1 MRSNTLHLVWYI
13 LELKRNLISLGTL
26 EKEGFIVKLHS
37 GKVKVINGSRVVL
50 YGIQRDNYVYSL
62 DGHAMAG
69 ELNANVEEK
78 DSLTHTTQGVIDYV
92 HSDLWGPSQ
101 VESLGGKRYFL
112 SIVDD
117 YSKRTGRTVKK
128 LRTDNGLEFCNQEF
142 QQLCI
147 ESGIARHLRVVGMP
161 QQNSESVMYKDTLK
175 DSGAGADKSVEELQV
190 EVELQRLN
198 NHTLKEDQTD
208 QEDGDDEDAGDQE
221 TDQTLDLT
229 YYQLARDRE
238 PRTRTKP
245 LRFRDESN
253 MAAYAFVAAEEED
266 THEPLTYQKAVAYH
280 PAGQR
285 LVNCKWLFNIKEGV
299 EGVQKPRYKARLVAH
314 GFTHRAGIDYNEV
327 FSLVVRRTSIRFIL
341 ALIACKDYELEQLDV
356 MMAFL
361 HGNLEEVI
369 YMSHPP
375 GYEQDDML
383 IACKS
388 KAGIGSTKSLLKKEF
403 DVKELKQVKKIL
415 DRGNHVDLIG
425 FVDLNY
431 AKDPDKEAKYM
442 ALTEVV
448 KEAIW
453 LRGLLEELGV
463 ELNTVAVNYEGIMFF
478 MKGLSTSICLDECG
492 TWTQVTTL
500 LGVAEYAGNPLHLQ
514 TNDNNSGSL
523 INIKLT
529 GSKNYKVWD
538 TAMSIALQA
547 RNKMVFV
554 DGLCVKSAYAP
565 SIPLTNQWE
574 DAEFGKHNQLMKLIQ
589 LLMGLDEVYQP
600 IRSSLLT
607 QIELPDVKDAFVIVC
622 REEPHRSFGSVSGV
636 QKPQSDMFEYGKQNT
651 SSPYDDG
658 EGPSDD
664 AGEVP
669 TYDSSNRTELDSPD
683 VVNTRRSSKVSKLPD
698 KLNDYVLDDKV
709 KPDISYVVH
718 CLSQQM
724 HSPLQSH
731 FEVVQIAANP
741 IMHEKT
747 KHFDIDVRLI
757 REKIAYGLIKI
768 VKVDSED
775 QIANILTKGLR
786 KEFDVEAA
794 LEEEMMNLFR
804 RFANI
809 IGLRM
814 PEITR
819 LDSQLDN
826 PLVDRDRYISER
838 LTRSDMRNVNNMM
851 VAWNELIR
859 NMAEKEEFIRD

>member
-1 MRSNTLHLVWYI
+1 MIEKKTPMEMSSGHLSNYGMLRIFGCVAYPHDKQGK
-13 LELKRNLISLGTL
+13 LEPRVIKCVLLGYPEGVKGYKLYRLDDESPKIVTSRN
-26 EKEGFIVKLHS
+26 
-37 GKVKVINGSRVVL
+37 VVF
-50 YGIQRDNYVYSL
+50 N
-62 DGHAMAG
+62 
-69 ELNANVEEK
+69 
-78 DSLTHTTQGVIDYV
+78 
-92 HSDLWGPSQ
+92 
-101 VESLGGKRYFL
+101 ES
-112 SIVDD
+112 
-117 YSKRTGRTVKK
+117 
-128 LRTDNGLEFCNQEF
+128 N
-142 QQLCI
+142 
-147 ESGIARHLRVVGMP
+147 
-161 QQNSESVMYKDTLK
+161 MYKYTLK
-175 DSGAGADKSVEELQV
+175 DSGAGADKSVEYKAE
-190 EVELQRLN
+190 EED
-198 NHTLKEDQTD
+198 LK
-208 QEDGDDEDAGDQE
+208 DGDDEDAVDQE
-221 TDQTLDLT
+221 MDQTPDKGRDLRRFDEYMLSNGFKRSSYDSCV
-229 YYQLARDRE
+229 YYR
-238 PRTRTKP
+238 
-245 LRFRDESN
+245 S
-253 MAAYAFVAAEEED
+253 YAPGE
-266 THEPLTYQKAVAYH
+266 Y
-280 PAGQR
+280 
-285 LVNCKWLFNIKEGV
+285 
-299 EGVQKPRYKARLVAH
+299 
-314 GFTHRAGIDYNEV
+314 
-327 FSLVVRRTSIRFIL
+327 
-341 ALIACKDYELEQLDV
+341 
-356 MMAFL
+356 
-361 HGNLEEVI
+361 I
-369 YMSHPP
+369 YLLL
-375 GYEQDDML
+375 YVDDML

-415 DRGNHVDLIG
+415 GMEIIWDRSRKILRVSQSGYVSKILNNFRIDSGKSVKMALGGHFKLLLKDCPVRDCDVERMNRGNHVDLIG

-500 LGVAEYAGNPLHLQ
+500 LGVAEYACNPLHLQ

-529 GSKNYKVWD
+529 GSENYKVWD

-709 KPDISYVVH
+709 K
-718 CLSQQM
+718 
-724 HSPLQSH
+724 
-731 FEVVQIAANP
+731 
-741 IMHEKT
+741 
-747 KHFDIDVRLI
+747 
-757 REKIAYGLIKI
+757 YGL
-768 VKVDSED
+768 
-775 QIANILTKGLR
+775 NI
-786 KEFDVEAA
+786 
-794 LEEEMMNLFR
+794 
-804 RFANI
+804 FANHTK
-809 IGLRM
+809 LFA
-814 PEITR
+814 
-819 LDSQLDN
+819 DN
-826 PLVDRDRYISER
+826 CCFISN
-838 LTRSDMRNVNNMM
+838 LNKNN
-851 VAWNELIR
+851 
-859 NMAEKEEFIRD
+859 EFVKDIN